1 MREEHEALTIAR
13 IDPASEIAEG
23 DEAELWLDT
32 SRVHYFDPESGE
44 NLVPVEDREP
54 VGATSSSSSADGA
67 PGSFA
72 VVPDERV
79 GRPLEHA
86 DGAVPLVERRALP
99 APVRVRS
106 PGVRV
111 ASRVRWP
118 TATRSMRR
126 YRSAPTETAGRR
138 SSARAVPAG
147 RTRDRVRRRRRRR
160 ARGSRR
166 SPSRESRTCRPCRL
180 RGTRADRAGDA
191 SATIVSI
198 RAARRQQPEDLLVR
212 CLDANVEDHG

>member
-1 MREEHEALTIAR
+1 MPKKRETSASSGFREVAGELHELGVREEHEALTIAR

-99 APVRVRS
+99 APVGGDLRVS
-106 PGVRV
+106 G
-111 ASRVRWP
+111 
-118 TATRSMRR
+118 
-126 YRSAPTETAGRR
+126 
-138 SSARAVPAG
+138 
-147 RTRDRVRRRRRRR
+147 
-160 ARGSRR
+160 
-166 SPSRESRTCRPCRL
+166 
-180 RGTRADRAGDA
+180 
-191 SATIVSI
+191 
-198 RAARRQQPEDLLVR
+198 
-212 CLDANVEDHG
+212 